1 MVFIPIKDINRRIWV
16 RFHYVTVA
24 LIALCAAVFALQ
36 IAGGAE
42 SGQRGIYGLGIIP
55 AVLFGDAGLDP
66 ELVLVP
72 STLTL
77 LTSLFLHGGFMHLI
91 GNMLF
96 LWVFGDNVEDSM
108 GHARFLAFYLVCGV
122 VAGIAHALSDPSS
135 QVPTIGASGAV
146 SGVLGA
152 YLVLHP
158 RVKIWVL
165 AFVWLPLKLPAWVVL
180 GLWAVLQLANT
191 FLAGAAASG
200 VAWWAHIAGFAAGA
214 GLIRFFKY
222 PHVVLFNQSED
233 GDIKV
238 GGLRLRGH
246 QPPGNEGDKP
256 TGNGPPGNG
265 PWGRR

>member
-1 MVFIPIKDINRRIWV
+1 MVFIPIKDINRRVWV

-24 LIALCAAVFALQ
+24 LIALCVAVFAWQ
-36 IAGGAE
+36 VAGGDH
-42 SGQRGIYGLGIIP
+42 GYQRGIYGLGMIP
-55 AVLFGDAGLDP
+55 AVLIGDARLDP

-72 STLTL
+72 PYLTL

-91 GNMLF
+91 GNLLF
-96 LWVFGDNVEDSM
+96 LWVFGDNVEDAM
-108 GHARFLAFYLVCGV
+108 GHRRFLAFFVVCGV
-122 VAGIAHALSDPSS
+122 IAGIAHALSDPSS
-135 QVPTIGASGAV
+135 QVPTIGASGAI

-180 GLWAVLQLANT
+180 GLWALLQLANT
-191 FLAGAAASG
+191 FLAGAEATG

-222 PHVVLFNQSED
+222 PHVVLFDQSED

-238 GGLRLRGH
+238 GGLRLRKRK
-246 QPPGNEGDKP
+246 PPAKEENKP
-256 TGNGPPGNG
+256 AGRG
-265 PWGRR
+265 PWGGDER

>member
-1 MVFIPIKDINRRIWV
+1 MVFIPIKDINRRVWV

-36 IAGGAE
+36 IAAGAE
-42 SGQRGIYGLGIIP
+42 GDQRIIYGLGMIP

-108 GHARFLAFYLVCGV
+108 GHVRFLAFYLIC
-122 VAGIAHALSDPSS
+122 GIAASLVHALSDPASTA
-135 QVPTIGASGAV
+135 PLIGASGAI

-152 YLVLHP
+152 YFILHP
-158 RVKIWVL
+158 RVKVWVL
-165 AFVWLPLKLPAWVVL
+165 MFAWLPMKLPTFIIL
-180 GLWAVLQLANT
+180 GLWAVLQFANSLT
-191 FLAGAAASG
+191 ADGAAGG
-200 VAWWAHIAGFAAGA
+200 VAWWAHVAGFIAGAA
-214 GLIRFFKY
+214 LIPLFKY
-222 PHVVLFNQSED
+222 PHVRLFDTTQSGAID
-233 GDIKV
+233 V
-238 GGLRLRGH
+238 SGLKLRPRH
-246 QPPGNEGDKP
+246 R
-256 TGNGPPGNG
+256 
-265 PWGRR
+265 WGSWR